1 MKKNWRMSDV
11 RKLPAWAQA
20 QINAQLA
27 GNPNP
32 QPQRPELEALVRKAP
47 PQTSLVNIPGKVLVR
62 ITRVSPRRLDDDNLS
77 GGCKELRDAIA
88 AMLGRKDDSENSNL
102 GFFYSQRIGTPET
115 KIEIMEVPDAR

>member
-88 AMLGRKDDSENSNL
+88 ALLGRKDDSENSGL
-102 GFFYSQRIGTPET
+102 EFRYAQEIGTPET
-115 KIEIMEVPDAR
+115 KIEISGVLP